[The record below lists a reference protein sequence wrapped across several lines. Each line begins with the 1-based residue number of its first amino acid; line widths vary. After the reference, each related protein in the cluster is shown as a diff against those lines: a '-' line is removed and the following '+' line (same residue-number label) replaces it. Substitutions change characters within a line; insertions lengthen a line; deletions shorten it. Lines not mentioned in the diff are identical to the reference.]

1 MTHLKEL
8 RLARNLTQ
16 TKVARDIN
24 ISRATYN
31 NYELDKRQADYD
43 TLLKLANYFDTTVD
57 YLISEKSTNSK
68 KFFYPFD
75 DDGELYTLLSGLSES
90 EVNDL
95 KLFVDFL
102 HYSRSD
108 ER

>member
-16 TKVARDIN
+16 TQVARDIN
-24 ISRATYN
+24 ISRASYN

-43 TLLKLANYFDTTVD
+43 TLLKLAKYFDTTVD

-68 KFFYPFD
+68 KFSYPFN

-95 KLFVDFL
+95 KLFVDYL
-102 HYSRSD
+102 YYSRSNKS
-108 ER
+108 

>member
-24 ISRATYN
+24 ISRASYN

-43 TLLKLANYFDTTVD
+43 TLLKLAKYFDTTVD

-68 KFFYPFD
+68 KFSYPFS
-75 DDGELYTLLSGLSES
+75 DDGELYTLLSGLSKS

-95 KLFVDFL
+95 KLFVDYL
-102 HYSRSD
+102 YYSRSNKS
-108 ER
+108 